1 MPSPISS
8 KPRASRL
15 YSVSVLG
22 WLVMGVPILALLLAY
37 SDGLN
42 NKHVLCANLIQY
54 GIVCFPD
61 PNHSNLVD
69 FSTA

>member
-1 MPSPISS
+1 MSVPSSS

-22 WLVMGVPILALLLAY
+22 WLVLGVPILALLLAY
-37 SDGLN
+37 SDGL
-42 NKHVLCANLIQY
+42 KSKLALCDSLTLYDIA
-54 GIVCFPD
+54 CFLN
-61 PNHSNLVD
+61 PNHSNLVV